1 MVTSRAQLLSLLLCA
16 DSYRARSSRRA
27 SAPVLEPPH
36 LPTLHLALLAT
47 RPSHLTPHASHPAP
61 RSAPLTDHPRLP
73 PLLFSGSSRPRSVPV
88 TIPADPLPSTAAA
101 SASHALLTSTERARC
116 PFYPYPPLQ
125 PLHPRYARTGACSPR
140 HHIWVLSRV
149 AWISVSRARLEVV
162 WDQEE
167 EWMPIAVVHTED
179 VMTKFRDRVR
189 RRIQCTVSFSINTI
203 SFSPHCCFV
212 QSLTAR
218 NKKRPKL

>member
-1 MVTSRAQLLSLLLCA
+1 VTRPLAIEINNGHITCTTFVLVTLCRQLSCAQLAPSQC
-16 DSYRARSSRRA
+16 
-27 SAPVLEPPH
+27 APVLEPPH

-88 TIPADPLPSTAAA
+88 TLPADPLPSTAAA
-101 SASHALLTSTERARC
+101 GASHALLTSTQRARC

-125 PLHPRYARTGACSPR
+125 PLHPRYARTGACSPH

-149 AWISVSRARLEVV
+149 AWISVGRARLEVV
-162 WDQEE
+162 
-167 EWMPIAVVHTED
+167 
-179 VMTKFRDRVR
+179 
-189 RRIQCTVSFSINTI
+189 
-203 SFSPHCCFV
+203 
-212 QSLTAR
+212 
-218 NKKRPKL
+218 